1 MQDWLQLWQVQA
13 PLLETALTQRLLAHH
28 LRVPLQVLKCWQ
40 YQVEVLLHCQLGLSQ
55 GQLHWPRQL
64 PHQSWKEQGLVHW
77 SLGMLQLSL
86 GPGQEQCWDWL
97 LGLGLVHSQ
106 QELVLEL
113 LRQGQV
119 QGRFEM
125 GQGREHQWRELVLEW
140 LNWLVLG
147 LEQTRHR
154 HLVLALGPR
163 LLKVR
168 GQDWGYL
175 DLGMALPHF
184 AVAQAQGQLHPVV
197 GLGQGQMRCGWMLTV
212 QGLVQP
218 PHRVRGLVQ

>member
-1 MQDWLQLWQVQA
+1 MLWSKRCCWLLQGNHGCSGTAPLLSWQAPLLQCSVQDWLQLWQVQA

-113 LRQGQV
+113 LQ
-119 QGRFEM
+119 
-125 GQGREHQWRELVLEW
+125 
-140 LNWLVLG
+140 
-147 LEQTRHR
+147 
-154 HLVLALGPR
+154 
-163 LLKVR
+163 
-168 GQDWGYL
+168 
-175 DLGMALPHF
+175 
-184 AVAQAQGQLHPVV
+184 QATSL
-197 GLGQGQMRCGWMLTV
+197 
-212 QGLVQP
+212 
-218 PHRVRGLVQ
+218 